1 MSAPSSVPCPEPIPY
16 SDEISGYADIDF
28 NVSSPAVNNIQPN
41 TVAVDS
47 LLANQLGP
55 VSNPVQPSSGASV
68 SGFPVLPAVGES
80 NAKPLL
86 SSYSGADITAPMTLS
101 NSNPNI
107 VSINEITNSPS
118 TVITQPLVAPVP
130 QQFTNVPRKPTLI
143 KKEQF
148 NNANI
153 NANTNANTKANTN
166 ANIKANTNANTKAN
180 TNLAQFIDKS
190 QNAEH
195 YANPKRIEHFSKLT
209 VMDNIVIG
217 LVIVVFAY
225 YIFSLKHGDSHL
237 NTSKIPIVSQ
247 LSDKDVSTENK
258 IIIVVSVV
266 IACVLISR
274 MMK

>member
-166 ANIKANTNANTKAN
+166 
-180 TNLAQFIDKS
+180 LAQFIDKS